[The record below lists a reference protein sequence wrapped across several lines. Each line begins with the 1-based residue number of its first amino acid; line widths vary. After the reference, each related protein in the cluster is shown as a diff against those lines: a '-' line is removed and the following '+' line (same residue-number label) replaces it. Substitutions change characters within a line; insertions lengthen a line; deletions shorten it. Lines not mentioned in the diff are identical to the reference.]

1 MKPTTSES
9 QTTQQV
15 MEKFLAELLIL
26 RGRATAVAKLR
37 RGTLFKGLAAL
48 NENGGQLQ
56 AKVLRLM
63 DEIEADFRIISRPCK
78 TTTRRMNTHF
88 PA

>member
-15 MEKFLAELLIL
+15 METFLAELLIL
-26 RGRATAVAKLR
+26 RVRATAVAKLR
-37 RGTLFKGLAAL
+37 RGTLFKALAARD
-48 NENGGQLQ
+48 ENGAQLQ

-63 DEIEADFRIISRPCK
+63 DEIEANFRIIRLTLTS
-78 TTTRRMNTHF
+78 
-88 PA
+88 